1 MLKKTEHMLSIKW
14 ETKLATYVYVYVYV
28 SYIYCR
34 TIFVCACVCK
44 RSRVRETDE
53 DGARERENKKAHWL
67 IRTLSRQLSLLEEE
81 IYTVSTSVPSQTN
94 SISELT
100 ENSLAL
106 SVSRLQWGLCVH
118 RERQYMASP
127 LQNNPEPWQREQGL
141 FPSTLY
147 RARFIC

>member
-1 MLKKTEHMLSIKW
+1 M
-14 ETKLATYVYVYVYV
+14 
-28 SYIYCR
+28 
-34 TIFVCACVCK
+34 CACVCK

-100 ENSLAL
+100 ETAMGSLCPQRATVHGL
-106 SVSRLQWGLCVH
+106 SFT
-118 RERQYMASP
+118 
-127 LQNNPEPWQREQGL
+127 EQ
-141 FPSTLY
+141 P
-147 RARFIC
+147 